1 MGSHSALI
9 HDYYARETKD
19 PIHLTLDTTLTSGRV
34 TMKAYVFVP
43 LGVPGATSGSMFTP
57 VQVELVASEPEIAG
71 LDLLNKTKFSKVR
84 TVEPMPELTKV
95 ADAAEKMQVML
106 DAVIQYVEAVLDG
119 PLPLPNDQDPAAVE
133 REALHGLCQQ
143 SEGGG
148 QASTSRGAL
157 NISQVVPSQFFKI
170 EDHKTTTTILAIL

>member
-1 MGSHSALI
+1 MG
-9 HDYYARETKD
+9 ETKD

-106 DAVIQYVEAVLDG
+106 DAVIQYVEAVLDVLRSRTTLLAG
-119 PLPLPNDQDPAAVE
+119 PLAIWCSPCPRWIQ
-133 REALHGLCQQ
+133 
-143 SEGGG
+143 
-148 QASTSRGAL
+148 TSL
-157 NISQVVPSQFFKI
+157 K
-170 EDHKTTTTILAIL
+170 

>member
-1 MGSHSALI
+1 
-9 HDYYARETKD
+9 
-19 PIHLTLDTTLTSGRV
+19 
-34 TMKAYVFVP
+34 MKAYVFVP

-119 PLPLPNDQDPAAVE
+119 TQESDNSVG
-133 REALHGLCQQ
+133 R
-143 SEGGG
+143 
-148 QASTSRGAL
+148 AL
-157 NISQVVPSQFFKI
+157 NDMVQSVPKMDPDQFEVMLNSNMRDLLMVVYLSQMT
-170 EDHKTTTTILAIL
+170 KTQLQLNEKLSMVSVNNLREVAKLLPAEER